1 MRSRIAFLFI
11 ALLMPAITF
20 AAVKR
25 VDVTSPDGRTTL
37 SVDWSQGDAVW
48 TLCRGEAVLV
58 APSRM
63 AMFTDCG
70 TWGSNIRSATVVRT
84 HQERDINA
92 NFYRQAKVHEHYN
105 GAVIDFRGRDG
116 RFAVEVRVF
125 DDGAAYRFLSRTKG
139 TYIVRDELAEFN
151 LGDRPAWIPYVNFK
165 PDATSDYATQFYTS
179 FENTYTRTT
188 IAKIDCRRLM
198 FAPIVVEA
206 ASGEGLCIT
215 EADLEDYPGMFL
227 SNGDNDAILDTE
239 FAAYPDR
246 VEQGDYNMLQG
257 VVKSRKEY
265 IAECEGRRS
274 FPWRVVAIAD
284 NDKELADNDIV
295 WRLAA
300 DNRLTDT
307 SWIKPGKVAWEW
319 WNHWGLY
326 GVDFRAGINNETYKY
341 YIDFA
346 SKMGIE
352 YVILDE
358 GWSVIGAADL
368 MQIVPEIDLPML
380 VEYARER
387 NVGIILW
394 AGYWALQRDIEG
406 LCRHFSEM
414 GVAGFKIDFMD
425 RDDQAMV
432 RFYYDVAEIAAKYR
446 LVVDFHGA
454 YKPTGMTR
462 TYPNVLNIEG
472 VHGLETMKWSS
483 PDQITYDV
491 TIPFI
496 RGLAGP
502 MDYTQGAM
510 RNGVA
515 GNYRPSNTEPMS
527 QGTRCHQ
534 LAMYGIYDSPL
545 NMLCDSPSNYEREM
559 ECATFIAEIPTTW
572 DETHC
577 LGGQIG
583 EYVVMARRKGDV
595 AYVAGLNGHTPR
607 EINLTPLLNTF
618 SRYIGEVEIFCD
630 GRNSDIHGEDYL
642 RRVYDAAEHDHIPAY
657 LHMASGGGFI
667 MKIKITR

>member
-1 MRSRIAFLFI
+1 MKTRILLIAF
-11 ALLMPAITF
+11 LLMPAMTL
-20 AAVKR
+20 AAAKQL
-25 VDVTSPDGRTTL
+25 DITSPDGRTSL
-37 SVDWSQGDAVW
+37 RLDWSEGDIVWSLRRGDAM
-48 TLCRGEAVLV
+48 LV

-63 AMFTDCG
+63 AMYTECG
-70 TWGSNIRSATVVRT
+70 TWGEQIRSASVVRT
-84 HQERDINA
+84 TEHRYIDA
-92 NFYRQAKVHEHYN
+92 DFYRQDKVLDHYN
-105 GAVIDFRGRDG
+105 GAIVDFRGRDG
-116 RFAVEVRVF
+116 RFAVEVRIF
-125 DDGAAYRFLSRTKG
+125 DDGAAYRFVSRTKG
-139 TYIVRDELAEFN
+139 SYIVNDELAEFN
-151 LGDRPAWIPYVNFK
+151 VGNVPAWIPYVNYK

-188 IAKIDCRRLM
+188 VENIDHRRLI
-198 FAPIVVEA
+198 FAPMVIEA
-206 ASGEGLCIT
+206 ASGHRLCIT
-215 EADLEDYPGMFL
+215 ESDLEEYPGMFL
-227 SNGDNDAILDTE
+227 SNGDSNGILDTE
-239 FAAYPDR
+239 FATYPDR
-246 VEQGDYNMLQG
+246 IVQGDYNMLQG
-257 VVKSRKEY
+257 VVVSRKPH
-265 IAECEGRRS
+265 IAECEGRRT

-284 NDKELADNDIV
+284 KDRELAENDIV

-300 DNRLTDT
+300 DNRLSDS
-307 SWIKPGKVAWEW
+307 SWIRPGKVAWEW

-358 GWSVIGAADL
+358 GWSVRGAADL
-368 MQIVPEIDLPML
+368 MDIVPEIDLPML

-414 GVAGFKIDFMD
+414 GIAGFKIDFMD
-425 RDDQAMV
+425 RDDQPMV

-454 YKPTGMTR
+454 YKPTGITR

-483 PDQITYDV
+483 ADQITYDV
-491 TIPFI
+491 TIPYI

-510 RNGVA
+510 RNGVG

-534 LAMYGIYDSPL
+534 LALYGVLDSPL

-577 LGGQIG
+577 LGGEIG
-583 EYVVMARRKGDV
+583 EYIVMARRKGDT
-595 AYVAGLNGHTPR
+595 AYIAGLNGHTPR
-607 EINLTPLLNTF
+607 EINLTPLLRTF
-618 SRYIGEVEIFCD
+618 SKYIGRVEIFCD

-642 RRVYDAAEHDHIPAY
+642 RRVYDVTEHDHIPAY
-657 LHMASGGGFI
+657 LHMASGGGF
-667 MKIKITR
+667 MLKIEITR